1 MKNKLKFAVFTD
13 PHLNT
18 PTDAPFLSMLTK
30 MAEVCA
36 AEQVDAVIALGDN
49 LNMLGRMHHASNVLI
64 EDYLHSIMSQTA
76 DATGLPLFAINGNH
90 DGIGTDF
97 FDLPLWN
104 RAIGSQFTKGRSVHE
119 GDSAYYYVDYPAN
132 ELRLVFLSM
141 PYGADLAAELPTP
154 LWAYGE
160 QQLRWLASTALAV
173 PDGYDVLFVAHVP
186 TYYEY
191 ANREDGQLLGV
202 FNGKEGAFSTIA
214 SLCGW
219 IEDRDTLVAIVDAFQ
234 EKRRGTIPALGLQVD
249 YSRAGRLLAQIS
261 GHMHDDQLL
270 YPGDAWRNLP
280 HPLPCPQVVVA
291 RAITPK
297 EPGYLFDV
305 ITVEEACLTLRRYGD
320 GEDRIVKL

>member
-1 MKNKLKFAVFTD
+1 MKNKIKLAVFTD

-18 PTDAPFLSMLTK
+18 PADAPFLAMLAK
-30 MAEVCA
+30 MGEVCR
-36 AEQVDAVIALGDN
+36 EQQVDAVVALGDN
-49 LNMLGRMHHASNVLI
+49 LNMLGRMHHASNECI
-64 EDYLHSIMSQTA
+64 EEYLHTIMSETA
-76 DATGLPLFAINGNH
+76 KATGLPLFAINGNH

-104 RAIGSQFTKGRSVHE
+104 RAIGNRFTQGKSVHE
-119 GDSAYYYVDYPAN
+119 GDSAYYYVDYPDN
-132 ELRLVFLSM
+132 QLRLIFLSM
-141 PYGADLAAELPTP
+141 PYGADLAAEMPTP

-160 QQLRWLASTALAV
+160 QQLRWLATTALAV
-173 PDGYDVLFVAHVP
+173 PDGYDVLFIAHVP

-202 FNGKEGAFSTIA
+202 FNGKEGAYSTIA

-219 IEDRDTLVAIVDAFQ
+219 IEDRDTLVEIVNAFQ
-234 EKRRGTIPALGLQVD
+234 EKRCGEIPGLAVQVD
-249 YSRAGRLLAQIS
+249 YSGAGRLLAQIS
-261 GHMHDDQLL
+261 GHMHDDELL

-280 HPLPCPQVVVA
+280 HPLPCPQIVVA
-291 RAITPK
+291 RAITAK

-305 ITVEEACLTLRRYGD
+305 ITVEEGQLTLKRYGD